1 MNTDINFTVKA
12 TYADAQRA
20 FEMVEKSVLD
30 VSETIEGMTKK
41 ATQLRTALN
50 QSKQGSEAFQFLS
63 KELGKTETQL
73 ANATIEVQRYKN
85 EVQNMAEINRRAG
98 MVGLSFNRIIQD
110 AGYFGQSAAMGFM
123 AVGNNITYFAE
134 QMAFAKREGL
144 AMSTV
149 LKGMLTGVNAWMF
162 AINLAVSA
170 ITFFT
175 VQNRGAKQSVD
186 EFSLKTLIGELNEY
200 EKSLKA
206 VKNELSG
213 LSLDDLAETLGRT
226 NKELGELVEKTKIEL
241 WLRALLS
248 RNFGGEKLADWIFG
262 KPEELKKKFQ
272 QFADITKSA
281 LDEFSAKSSGLRS
294 PNWLDIEIEKLTERF
309 RRGEKTLAPAIKK
322 LKAELKSWTDLVSD
336 NSKTKKERP
345 DLPDIFDISPE
356 KLDKFS
362 QVVKDMIEQQEEL
375 FLESEL
381 KRFTW
386 IEENANETM
395 RWDEIIATHMAKVH
409 EDTLTSRIEVIRAA
423 YKKLYNDL
431 LQNKDKLTEQQISD
445 FKQTLTHLEGKDVE
459 KEIDKTRKESYKKL
473 LTEFQRLG
481 SNLRSIFRDAGD
493 TFLGKMIEAL
503 NTVAAILELV
513 ETIKSIMTA
522 LDLISIAA
530 KVATAPMTGGA
541 SLIPVGVGAPDFS
554 RQSSPTQIMIPV
566 YIGEEKIQ
574 TIIVDTTKRAQRLRY
589 L

>member
-134 QMAFAKREGL
+134 QLSFAKREGL
-144 AMSTV
+144 AMSSV
-149 LKGMLTGVNAWMF
+149 LKGMLGGVNAWMF

-200 EKSLKA
+200 AKSLKA
-206 VKNELSG
+206 VRGELSE
-213 LSLDDLAETLGRT
+213 LSLEDVAETLSRT
-226 NKELGELVEKTKIEL
+226 NKELGELVEKTKINL
-241 WLRALLS
+241 FLRALIE
-248 RNFGGEKLADWIFG
+248 RNFGGKKIADWIFG
-262 KPEELKKKFQ
+262 DMDELKKKFQ
-272 QFADITKSA
+272 QFADVTKA
-281 LDEFSAKSSGLRS
+281 GLEEFSKKASGVRS
-294 PNWLDIEIEKLTERF
+294 PNWIKAQIKELEDSF
-309 RRGEKTLAPAIKK
+309 NQGDKTVIPIIKK
-322 LKAELKSWTDLVSD
+322 LKAELKSWDDLISGKEAKSTFNNEKLEKHKATIGFISVLYSD
-336 NSKTKKERP
+336 ILSSMEAMSRLNPLREAGRG
-345 DLPDIFDISPE
+345 LQFQGQVAVPE
-356 KLDKFS
+356 KPVIMTLAE
-362 QVVKDMIEQQEEL
+362 EQQL
-375 FLESEL
+375 LARNYKAL
-381 KRFTW
+381 
-386 IEENANETM
+386 
-395 RWDEIIATHMAKVH
+395 IA
-409 EDTLTSRIEVIRAA
+409 DFSRM
-423 YKKLYNDL
+423 
-431 LQNKDKLTEQQISD
+431 
-445 FKQTLTHLEGKDVE
+445 
-459 KEIDKTRKESYKKL
+459 
-473 LTEFQRLG
+473 G

-541 SLIPVGVGAPDFS
+541 SLIPVGVGPDLS
-554 RQSSPTQIMIPV
+554 RQSPTQIMIPV